1 MILHGFRA
9 GSPVVTD
16 PGCCPSAARGATLAL
31 TGPRLV
37 VHRIWSLVVE
47 LVM

>member
-16 PGCCPSAARGATLAL
+16 TDCCPSAAQPLAAPFAM
-31 TGPRLV
+31 TRLQTEPD
-37 VHRIWSLVVE
+37 HL
-47 LVM
+47 LG